1 MISFLIFFSVLR
13 DKFRLEPEDQG
24 VERGE
29 TARLICS
36 PPKGMPTPTVFWKK
50 NGKFLDLEKEDR

>member
-1 MISFLIFFSVLR
+1 MISNLILFSVLR